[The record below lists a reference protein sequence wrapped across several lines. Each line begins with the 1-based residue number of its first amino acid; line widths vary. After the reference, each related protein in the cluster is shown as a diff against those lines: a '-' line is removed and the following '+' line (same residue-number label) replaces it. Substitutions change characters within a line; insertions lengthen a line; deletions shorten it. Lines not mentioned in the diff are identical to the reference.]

1 MECLNEDLCELP
13 LYNFYRF
20 KKEGK
25 EFVIFL
31 GFENGKGELVKV
43 YYEQRC
49 QVCDRVV
56 C

>member
-20 KKEGK
+20 KKKK

-43 YYEQRC
+43 Y
-49 QVCDRVV
+49 
-56 C
+56 

>member
-1 MECLNEDLCELP
+1 MKICANWLCIIFIDL
-13 LYNFYRF
+13 
-20 KKEGK
+20 KKKK